1 MSNIQR
7 GQVPRYNPNQRQ
19 EPVRY
24 DPSQRQEP
32 VRYTGRPQSPTPPTN
47 PTTPSA
53 PIFDDNVIGTA
64 GGYETPTTQT
74 TNVTLDDQFLSSDY
88 NPKLRAAQ
96 SSIKADEVD
105 VPMFGG
111 SSKKMGSIWNQISKG
126 FSNYQDRYKK
136 NYINNLRKMG
146 LYEEPVVKNPYPN
159 PNDYQVD
166 MDRYEQELDK
176 FSGNSLLDNALYYPR
191 AKKENIGGD
200 FMDMYD
206 QYMENF

>member
-32 VRYTGRPQSPTPPTN
+32 VRYTGRPQSPTLPTN

-64 GGYETPTTQT
+64 GGYETPTTKT
-74 TNVTLDDQFLSSDY
+74 TNVTLNDQFLSPDY
-88 NPKLRAAQ
+88 NPQLRAAQ
-96 SSIKADEVD
+96 NQIKADEVD

-111 SSKKMGSIWNQISKG
+111 SSKKMGSIWDQIGKG
-126 FSNYQDRYKK
+126 FSNYQDRFKK
-136 NYINNLRKMG
+136 IM
-146 LYEEPVVKNPYPN
+146 
-159 PNDYQVD
+159 
-166 MDRYEQELDK
+166 
-176 FSGNSLLDNALYYPR
+176 
-191 AKKENIGGD
+191 
-200 FMDMYD
+200 
-206 QYMENF
+206 

>member
-32 VRYTGRPQSPTPPTN
+32 VRYTGRPQNPTPPTN

-64 GGYETPTTQT
+64 GGYETPTTKT
-74 TNVTLDDQFLSSDY
+74 TNVTLDDQFLSPDY
-88 NPKLRAAQ
+88 NPQLRAAQ
-96 SSIKADEVD
+96 SQIKADEVD

-111 SSKKMGSIWNQISKG
+111 SSKKMGSIWDQIGKG
-126 FSNYQDRYKK
+126 FSNYQDRFKK
-136 NYINNLRKMG
+136 NYINNLRSMG
-146 LYEEPVVKNPYPN
+146 LYEEPVKNPYPN
-159 PNDYQVD
+159 PNNYEVD
-166 MDRYEQELDK
+166 MDRYEQELAK
-176 FSGNSLLDNALYYPR
+176 FSGDSLLDNALYYPR